1 MIYVK
6 VQAIK
11 SEGRLGIAGGWR
23 WHDTDDVVQAVGE
36 ALQEFGDFWADQGH
50 GAIITYEIT
59 VAPDASP
66 RRTVNGNRPLPVAAV
81 EP

>member
-23 WHDTDDVVQAVGE
+23 WHETDDVAQAVSE
-36 ALQEFGDFWADQGH
+36 ALQEFGDFWAGQGH

-59 VAPDASP
+59 VVAGMFCPSDDGRVTTHWRA
-66 RRTVNGNRPLPVAAV
+66 LPGQ
-81 EP
+81 